1 MMFTSPYRDLD
12 LPQDVTVPEF
22 VLHKAS
28 DELEKRPLFYPSA
41 HSTRTDAKPLAL
53 ADIRHG
59 AYSLGTALLSKDI
72 MERPWKKGEVFAFY
86 TENQHDYLLCALGVM
101 LAGGVPV
108 LMNPMYKP
116 EELEHIFK
124 ISQPRAILAS
134 KDSYKNACNAAEMY
148 SRQNEASLDVWVMHE
163 HHERSYIECLLKRG
177 AELRSIGDQ
186 SIEKVNIDPIKDEAV
201 YCLSSGTSGLPKAVR
216 LSHFNLITNTIQMTA
231 TLGGRVNKPL
241 YDPANWYDQPS
252 APPQAGDHEVHY
264 SLLPQFHCYGLITA
278 MICLHTL
285 TPSIVESK
293 FTPEQFFR
301 AVEEHK
307 ITFSFVVPPISMYV
321 SLTSVIALVKSS
333 LSDKYDISSIKSFA
347 SGAASLSREL
357 CNMVKQMHRIGV
369 TDGYGMT
376 ESMYFCD

>member
-1 MMFTSPYRDLD
+1 
-12 LPQDVTVPEF
+12 
-22 VLHKAS
+22 
-28 DELEKRPLFYPSA
+28 
-41 HSTRTDAKPLAL
+41 
-53 ADIRHG
+53 
-59 AYSLGTALLSKDI
+59 
-72 MERPWKKGEVFAFY
+72 
-86 TENQHDYLLCALGVM
+86 
-101 LAGGVPV
+101 
-108 LMNPMYKP
+108 
-116 EELEHIFK
+116 
-124 ISQPRAILAS
+124 
-134 KDSYKNACNAAEMY
+134 
-148 SRQNEASLDVWVMHE
+148 
-163 HHERSYIECLLKRG
+163 
-177 AELRSIGDQ
+177 
-186 SIEKVNIDPIKDEAV
+186 
-201 YCLSSGTSGLPKAVR
+201 
-216 LSHFNLITNTIQMTA
+216 
-231 TLGGRVNKPL
+231 
-241 YDPANWYDQPS
+241 
-252 APPQAGDHEVHY
+252 
-264 SLLPQFHCYGLITA
+264 